1 MNTKP
6 LKIKIALIFSVLI
19 AIAFSLNWM
28 VATQTMHEEKMEDL
42 EKALNHLLSES
53 NEEYINQPL
62 TLKSDLSFLYTI
74 PHNQML
80 VRNSEVTMLRFL
92 VTKIPYIR
100 QENEISTSFKLP
112 NGLYLNAISDDTK
125 LQLSVN
131 KYAQKLL
138 LRYLF
143 SLLILLIITIVL
155 LDYYMKPLAVLA
167 QKTRDWKSGDPFDFS
182 LQRSGR
188 EIEEVSNAFSALIHR
203 IEGFRTKESELFK
216 EAAHELK
223 TPLALM
229 RSRLDV
235 YENSQHYEKAKFIA
249 DLGHDIKRLTDEL
262 QNVLFLESSDFED
275 PTLVN
280 LTLILQPILQKV
292 AILAQRKQ
300 LSISLSPHTF
310 TLNTPEK
317 LLIKA
322 LTALIENAMTYA
334 PENSI
339 ITIHIDPLHKT
350 LSVTNSS
357 GGEKYLFSSKIGHKM
372 LRRLSDELGFAYEIK
387 TDEVHYTITLTFL
400 QESESLL

>member
-1 MNTKP
+1 LNTKP

-53 NEEYINQPL
+53 NDEYITQPL
-62 TLKSDLSFLYTI
+62 TLKSDLTFLYTI

-80 VRNSEVTMLRFL
+80 VRNSEITTLHFL
-92 VTKIPYIR
+92 LTKVPYT
-100 QENEISTSFKLP
+100 QQKNEISASLKLS
-112 NGLYLNAISDDTK
+112 NGLYLNAISSDIK
-125 LQLSVN
+125 LQHSVN

-138 LRYLF
+138 LRYFF

-155 LDYYMKPLAVLA
+155 LDYYMKPLAVIA

-203 IEGFRTKESELFK
+203 VEGFRTKESELFK

-235 YENSQHYEKAKFIA
+235 YENSQHYEKGKFIT

-262 QNVLFLESSDFED
+262 QNVLFLESSDFEN
-275 PTLVN
+275 PTPLD
-280 LTLILQPILQKV
+280 LHKTLNTILKKV
-292 AILAQRKQ
+292 AILAQRKH

-310 TLNTPEK
+310 ILNTPEK
-317 LLIKA
+317 LLTKA

-334 PENSI
+334 PENS
-339 ITIHIDPLHKT
+339 TIAIDIDPLT
-350 LSVTNSS
+350 QNLSVTNKS

-372 LRRLSDELGFAYEIK
+372 LRRLSNELGFTYEIK
-387 TDEVHYTITLTFL
+387 SDEVLYAITLTFL
-400 QESESLL
+400 QERKSLL